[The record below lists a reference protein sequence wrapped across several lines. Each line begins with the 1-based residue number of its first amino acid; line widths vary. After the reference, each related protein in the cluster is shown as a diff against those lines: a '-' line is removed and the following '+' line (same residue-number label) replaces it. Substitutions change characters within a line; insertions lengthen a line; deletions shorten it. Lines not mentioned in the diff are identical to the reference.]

1 MAWRIGRVEGD
12 VDVGVD
18 VGDDDGYDDN
28 HDDVNHDAGLKL
40 LSPFPFTRPQTSAAP
55 RRAANM
61 LQHSTT
67 QHSTAQSRASST
79 QRSHSP
85 SITILPYNISALR
98 PHTLNLGN
106 HLNQIALQKFATNT
120 MRTQSESQLC
130 RTCRIK
136 VSSSPSPRRVLSAVQ
151 CCVVLCSAVVE
162 KG

>member
-1 MAWRIGRVEGD
+1 MLMLVLMLVMMMVMMIITTMLITMPGSS
-12 VDVGVD
+12 
-18 VGDDDGYDDN
+18 YS
-28 HDDVNHDAGLKL
+28 L
-40 LSPFPFTRPQTSAAP
+40 PFPSPDLKPQP
-55 RRAANM
+55 RRAAPR
-61 LQHSTT
+61 TCY
-67 QHSTAQSRASST
+67 STAQSRASST